1 MSDFLKY
8 CRLRSTVW
16 RALKVG
22 AVITPILT
30 VINHF
35 REITALELGL
45 AFWLQVAMTFVVP
58 YCVSTYSSAMASIEE
73 HSRTTENPQVPE
85 GGGPP

>member
-1 MSDFLKY
+1 MSEFLKY
-8 CRLRSTVW
+8 CIRRSTVF

-22 AVITPILT
+22 LVITPILT

-35 REITALELGL
+35 REIAALEMGLG
-45 AFWLQVAMTFVVP
+45 FWLQMAMTFVVP
-58 YCVSTYSSAMASIEE
+58 YCVSTYSSAMAAGEEHDRSIE
-73 HSRTTENPQVPE
+73 SLRVAE

>member
-8 CRLRSTVW
+8 CCFRSTVL
-16 RALKVG
+16 RALKVA

-35 REITALELGL
+35 REIAELEMGPG
-45 AFWLQVAMTFVVP
+45 FWLQVAMTFVVP
-58 YCVSTYSSAMASIEE
+58 YGVSTYSSAMAAGEE
-73 HSRTTENPQVPE
+73 HRRSKSPRVA
-85 GGGPP
+85 

>member
-8 CRLRSTVW
+8 CFQRSTVF
-16 RALKVG
+16 RSLKVA

-35 REITALELGL
+35 REIAALELGL
-45 AFWLQVAMTFVVP
+45 LFWLQVAMTFVVP
-58 YCVSTYSSAMASIEE
+58 YGVSTYSSAMAASEE
-73 HSRTTENPQVPE
+73 HKRKLNALQSGAEA
-85 GGGPP
+85 G